1 MRAELL
7 SYLTTATS
15 ALAVKTVSELPW
27 NTAGEPLYMKNMKK
41 FYLDQEQIEQST
53 LIPVLPGSDDVMQNV
68 VRITGYFAVDAKNQP
83 TGLSTALTT
92 ILSAKS
98 KTGISNHGVES
109 DYTTEIQDD
118 VLIYTVEYR
127 LNTTTT

>member
-15 ALAVKTVSELPW
+15 TATIKVVSELPW

-41 FYLDQEQIEQST
+41 MYLDQTQVTQTT
-53 LIPVLPGSDDVMQNV
+53 LIPTLSGNDVFQNDLTV
-68 VRITGYFAVDAKNQP
+68 TGYFAVDAKNQP
-83 TGLSTALTT
+83 TGLSQAITT
-92 ILSAKS
+92 ILGAKDR
-98 KTGISNHGVES
+98 TGITNFGSES

-118 VLIYTVEYR
+118 VIIYTVEYR
-127 LNTTTT
+127 LNTTA

>member
-15 ALAVKTVSELPW
+15 TATVKTVSELPW
-27 NTAGEPLYMKNMKK
+27 NNAGQPLYLKNMKK
-41 FYLDQEQIEQST
+41 FYLGQEEFEQEV
-53 LIPVLPGSDDVMQNV
+53 LIPTLPGQNDIMKNTV
-68 VRITGYFAVDAKNQP
+68 KVTGYFAVDAKNQP
-83 TGLSTALTT
+83 AGLSTAITT
-92 ILSAKS
+92 ILGAKDR
-98 KTGISNHGVES
+98 TGLGNFGTES

-127 LNTTTT
+127 LNTTA